1 MVCIELTK
9 VLKNYVKHCS
19 DYERTLEN
27 IPSLIQIGNQLSCFW
42 FLTSIPFWGS
52 FLVTRLVAHTRQ
64 NKSTS
69 NKIQLKDKKIPQKYF
84 LKWIEAKIIIKQ
96 QQHYDVTPHVVWPGC
111 FRPLI
116 FKMTSLLNHRV

>member
-1 MVCIELTK
+1 MNCAIAFTLMICIELTK

-52 FLVTRLVAHTRQ
+52 FLVTRLVAYTRQ
-64 NKSTS
+64 NKSTL
-69 NKIQLKDKKIPQKYF
+69 NKIQLKD
-84 LKWIEAKIIIKQ
+84 
-96 QQHYDVTPHVVWPGC
+96 
-111 FRPLI
+111 
-116 FKMTSLLNHRV
+116 